1 MGLITTVV
9 GNYPKIGPGTKAPSL
24 RNAISQF
31 DHGRIGMQDLRDI
44 ENQVTEEVIKEQID
58 AGIDLVTDGQIRW
71 DDGQTYLARGIKGF
85 TINGLIR
92 YFDSNTYYRH
102 PIASS
107 NLAWEAPITV
117 QDFAFASRHS
127 VNPVK
132 AVVTGPYTLARLSQ
146 QGAYK
151 DLRSLTLD
159 LAGVLNQEAIAL
171 QEAGAPLI
179 QFDEP
184 AILKHK
190 EDFTLVREASEIL
203 TNGIRTKTEICTYFR
218 DVSGLTPELFKLPFD
233 VFGLDFAWGSSNF
246 DLLEGFPV
254 EKELMVGLLD
264 GRNTLLESVE
274 YIVDSIRRISV
285 HVGIDRLYVS
295 PSCGLD
301 FLPRQNA
308 RQKLARLVE
317 GTKAAR
323 ENLG

>member
-1 MGLITTVV
+1 MKCSFQSEHGIAYLKPVQYNCPPVSVLAFFRRMGLITTVV

-31 DHGRIGMQDLRDI
+31 DYGRIGMQDLRDI
-44 ENQVTEEVIKEQID
+44 EDQVTEEVIKEQID
-58 AGIDLVTDGQIRW
+58 AGIDLVTDGQVRW

-117 QDFAFASRHS
+117 QGFVFASSHS

-146 QGAYK
+146 LGAYK

-171 QEAGAPLI
+171 QEAGASLI

-190 EDFTLVREASEIL
+190 EDFTLLREASEIL

-233 VFGLDFAWGSSNF
+233 VFPPHSQAPGQPIFFRIRKKRLLFCLKSSNHHNF
-246 DLLEGFPV
+246 YVYASYTTRIRTLPD
-254 EKELMVGLLD
+254 GL
-264 GRNTLLESVE
+264 
-274 YIVDSIRRISV
+274 
-285 HVGIDRLYVS
+285 
-295 PSCGLD
+295 
-301 FLPRQNA
+301 
-308 RQKLARLVE
+308 
-317 GTKAAR
+317 
-323 ENLG
+323 